1 MALPPQGTP
10 IVNPTENLV
19 PGKNYIIQLRGGN
32 SYGSGTF
39 VSTIGRRGGLVFKNI
54 STNIEHLG
62 YPISQFPQNPGYPD
76 DHKVF
81 YDSSI
86 YIIDPQAGG
95 KHRRRASVRRKRTRR
110 NRSRS
115 RR

>member
-1 MALPPQGTP
+1 
-10 IVNPTENLV
+10 VNPTENLV

-81 YDSSI
+81 YASSY

-95 KHRRRASVRRKRTRR
+95 KRRRRASRKTHKSRKTLKRRK
-110 NRSRS
+110 
-115 RR
+115 